1 MEATHLPEPQ
11 FVRTLTILPVR
22 DIAEAAAWYERALG
36 FQTVYLHE
44 GASPEEATNFAT
56 LDRDGVHVSLI
67 LDEPP
72 PYAAPWTKAGVGHL
86 HLVVRDV
93 DAAFSEVEAS
103 GVAIARGLATENWGA
118 RGFDLTDPS
127 GNSIH
132 IEQGE

>member
-1 MEATHLPEPQ
+1 MPDPQ
-11 FVRTLTILPVR
+11 FLRTVTILPVR

-36 FQTVYLHE
+36 FETVYVHE
-44 GASPEEATNFAT
+44 GSTPDEATNFAT
-56 LDRDGVHVSLI
+56 LRRDGVCVSLI

-72 PYAAPWTKAGVGHL
+72 PYAEPWTKAGVGHL

-93 DAAFSEVEAS
+93 DILFEAVISRGVE
-103 GVAIARGLATENWGA
+103 IARGLETENWGA
-118 RGFDLTDPS
+118 RGFNLLDPS